1 MSTLD
6 PLTVNR
12 NELFPTVKTRMKII
26 KYTLALFLV
35 TGFFSTDLAKS
46 IKPID
51 GRSVHQ
57 ICSGQ
62 VVLSLSSAVKELV
75 ENSVDAGATNIG
87 KFGRLRPQ
95 EIISLCSFT
104 QETFATVIRQVLVY

>member
-1 MSTLD
+1 M
-6 PLTVNR
+6 
-12 NELFPTVKTRMKII
+12 
-26 KYTLALFLV
+26 FLV
-35 TGFFSTDLAKS
+35 TGFFSTELAKV

-62 VVLSLSSAVKELV
+62 VVLNLSSAVKELV

-87 KFGRLRPQ
+87 KFGGFKPQ
-95 EIISLCSFT
+95 EI
-104 QETFATVIRQVLVY
+104 VYAILSK